1 MDDARPLWGRSF
13 FKGCARIEATVAR
26 LGVRRTRPSS
36 APRESLTMRPQK
48 QIPPENLERALKAL
62 HAVADLCLANDGN
75 GPPYTETVRE
85 EYLTVRQAA
94 ERIKYREQ
102 TVRNM
107 MSAGVFRRG
116 LHYYKR
122 RGRVLFLWS
131 RIEQWLEE
139 DVASSGNPGAADSVI
154 EENVTRNDG
163 NEPFYPVHRARSRKK
178 RQTLL

>member
-1 MDDARPLWGRSF
+1 
-13 FKGCARIEATVAR
+13 
-26 LGVRRTRPSS
+26 
-36 APRESLTMRPQK
+36 MRPQK
-48 QIPPENLERALKAL
+48 QIPAENLERALKAL
-62 HAVADLCLANDGN
+62 HAVADLCFANDGKR
-75 GPPYTETVRE
+75 PPYTETAHE

-116 LHYYKR
+116 LHYHKR

-139 DVASSGNPGAADSVI
+139 DAASSANPGAADSVI
-154 EENVTRNDG
+154 EENGTRNDG
-163 NEPFYPVHRARSRKK
+163 NQPFYPVHRARSRKK
-178 RQTLL
+178 RQTVL